1 MMRVGVKEL
10 RERQA
15 QMLDT
20 VQREPVTIERN
31 GRPVA
36 VLYSYEEA
44 KALEQTKLEWLKA
57 KLARSDKAIS
67 QGHYEPFNQG
77 VIDQIKSEGRKAL
90 SYYL

>member
-1 MMRVGVKEL
+1 M

-15 QMLDT
+15 EMLNT

-36 VLYSYEEA
+36 VLYSYEEE
-44 KALEQTKLEWLKA
+44 KAIEKAKLEWLKA

-67 QGHYEPFNQG
+67 QGCYEPFHQG
-77 VIDQIKSEGRKAL
+77 FIDRIKSEERKKL
-90 SYYL
+90 